1 MYSFNNRNV
10 FQQHEQSINTKE
22 PSLSEIEGGT
32 PDSGIGMDHDG
43 KTFM

>member
-1 MYSFNNRNV
+1 ML
-10 FQQHEQSINTKE
+10 QHEQSINTKE

-43 KTFM
+43 KYFV